1 MALAGGAN
9 VQLSTQG
16 MRGRAGAIVV
26 GLGLILTAC
35 AGGGAATVAPAS
47 TAVTPAGDV
56 ITPGEGGYSGLV
68 LEHPVPLVDFTLTDQ
83 HGRPY
88 GFADRAREAS
98 LTLLAFGYTHCP
110 DICPG
115 TMAQLAIALRE
126 LPPEVASKVEVVFV
140 TVDPERDTPEVLRE
154 WIAHFDEGFAALS
167 GPDRKIVRL
176 QRSLGIRPA
185 TREDLGGG
193 QYAMNHWA
201 AVLAFTPDGLAHVTF
216 PFGMT
221 VEQLRHDIEKLVRRG
236 FVEQDGTG

>member
-1 MALAGGAN
+1 
-9 VQLSTQG
+9 
-16 MRGRAGAIVV
+16 MRGRAFVVAI
-26 GLGLILTAC
+26 GLGLVLAACSGGRPRATETAPSS
-35 AGGGAATVAPAS
+35 AGPSPT
-47 TAVTPAGDV
+47 GDV

-68 LEHPVPLVDFTLTDQ
+68 LERPIPLVDFTLTDQ

-88 GFADRAREAS
+88 GFAERARDRS
-98 LTLLAFGYTHCP
+98 LALLVFGYTHCP

-115 TMAQLAIALRE
+115 TMAQLAIALRGTS
-126 LPPEVASKVEVVFV
+126 PEVASEVEVAFV
-140 TVDPERDTPEVLRE
+140 TVDPRRDTTEVLRG
-154 WIAHFDEGFAALS
+154 WIAHFDESFAALS
-167 GPDRKIVRL
+167 GTDREIVRL

-221 VEQLRHDIEKLVRRG
+221 VEQLRHDIQKLVTDG
-236 FVEQDGTG
+236 WVEEDG

>member
-1 MALAGGAN
+1 
-9 VQLSTQG
+9 
-16 MRGRAGAIVV
+16 MRGRAGAITV
-26 GLGLILTAC
+26 GLGVVLSAC
-35 AGGGAATVAPAS
+35 AGGVAATEGSSPAS
-47 TAVTPAGDV
+47 TGPTASADV

-88 GFADRAREAS
+88 RFADRAREAS

-140 TVDPERDTPEVLRE
+140 TVDPERDTPEALRD
-154 WIAHFDEGFAALS
+154 WIAHFDERFSALS

-221 VEQLRHDIEKLVRRG
+221 VEQLGHDIVELVRRG
-236 FVEQDGTG
+236 FVEEGTG